1 MTFNDPPS
9 ALLEELRPKA
19 FAIAY
24 RMLGSVSDS
33 EDVVQEGLMRLH
45 EAMQRDEAIAS
56 PPAYLTTI
64 VTRLCIDHLRSARV
78 QREQYVG
85 EWLPEP
91 LLSSSG
97 DEVGSRPELR
107 ESIGMAFLI
116 VLETLS
122 PEQRAVFLLRDVF
135 DYDYAEIAR
144 IIGKS
149 EAACRQLAVRARARV
164 YERRPRFEPRPEQQR
179 ELAQRFFAAIE
190 QGELDAL
197 EELLLEEVSLH
208 GDGGGR
214 VPALAQAL
222 QGREAVARRLL
233 NWRRAAEKAGGF
245 SVEPTRV
252 NGQAG
257 ALMRNAEGEVIAVWS
272 LQIEEDHIRAIRVVV
287 NPDKLR
293 HVPGAGDFGRWV
305 RRVREYLP
313 EADA

>member
-1 MTFNDPPS
+1 
-9 ALLEELRPKA
+9 
-19 FAIAY
+19 
-24 RMLGSVSDS
+24 
-33 EDVVQEGLMRLH
+33 
-45 EAMQRDEAIAS
+45 
-56 PPAYLTTI
+56 
-64 VTRLCIDHLRSARV
+64 
-78 QREQYVG
+78 
-85 EWLPEP
+85 
-91 LLSSSG
+91 
-97 DEVGSRPELR
+97 
-107 ESIGMAFLI
+107 
-116 VLETLS
+116 
-122 PEQRAVFLLRDVF
+122 
-135 DYDYAEIAR
+135 
-144 IIGKS
+144 
-149 EAACRQLAVRARARV
+149 
-164 YERRPRFEPRPEQQR
+164 
-179 ELAQRFFAAIE
+179 LAQRFFAAIE